1 MMRLFHHLKKYAHW
15 YLLGYVFILSWVLA
29 LHNIPLY
36 HYKHGFD
43 GAGHVDYMTYIVNN
57 GQLPAAELGWETH
70 QSPIYYWIGAGLI
83 SLFGT
88 WKAAQ
93 YINIFI
99 LWITIGVA
107 IYGLRII
114 FPKKLEAVLIGAVSL
129 AALPMLNIFPVMVTN
144 ELMNTM
150 WSLAVLVFLLKILKT
165 TDEKKYFWNSF
176 FVTVFFVLG
185 YWTKV
190 SIIMISPLI
199 AGVYIYK
206 IFKGEIPRLRQFILG
221 ALMLVAVLAACY
233 PVYMRAS
240 QSVGPSNLALV
251 ASSKLVKRPLD
262 FYVRLDWIPK
272 VDMYTTQYYSLLG
285 GAWNSFFND
294 GHNVLTPFIAF
305 HKKAFILWSLGF
317 VLFPLSLYGLYRLTK
332 KDRVYGLFS
341 WAVGLAMIAVFI
353 YYNTR
358 SGHYSAV
365 RLTYETPIVLAYAI
379 GIASAFNSSKLKA
392 LIYICLCIQMTIMAS
407 FYWILPWWH
416 VTKGF

>member
-1 MMRLFHHLKKYAHW
+1 MQSASEASICLFIQWILQSLRSFWMTLHYIFALNDILICGYYIKQNIAIIFHMMRLFHHLKKYAHW

-206 IFKGEIPRLRQFILG
+206 H
-221 ALMLVAVLAACY
+221 
-233 PVYMRAS
+233 
-240 QSVGPSNLALV
+240 N
-251 ASSKLVKRPLD
+251 D
-262 FYVRLDWIPK
+262 FVTHRR
-272 VDMYTTQYYSLLG
+272 
-285 GAWNSFFND
+285 
-294 GHNVLTPFIAF
+294 
-305 HKKAFILWSLGF
+305 
-317 VLFPLSLYGLYRLTK
+317 SLY
-332 KDRVYGLFS
+332 
-341 WAVGLAMIAVFI
+341 
-353 YYNTR
+353 
-358 SGHYSAV
+358 
-365 RLTYETPIVLAYAI
+365 
-379 GIASAFNSSKLKA
+379 
-392 LIYICLCIQMTIMAS
+392 IQN
-407 FYWILPWWH
+407 L
-416 VTKGF
+416 